1 MARKAVTIG
10 FSVTPEI
17 EAKIARWAEEEARSK
32 SDLFREMVRL
42 YEREREHH
50 VLEELAAYG
59 RERAADSEMVSEE
72 DVMRRIKEIRGVAY
86 PPRH

>member
-17 EAKIARWAEEEARSK
+17 EAKIARWAKEEARSK
-32 SDLFREMVRL
+32 SDLFREMVRV
-42 YEREREHH
+42 YEREREHRM
-50 VLEELAAYG
+50 LEELGSYG
-59 RERAADSEMVSEE
+59 RERAVERGLTTEE
-72 DVMRRIKEIRGVAY
+72 DVVRRIKELRGVAY